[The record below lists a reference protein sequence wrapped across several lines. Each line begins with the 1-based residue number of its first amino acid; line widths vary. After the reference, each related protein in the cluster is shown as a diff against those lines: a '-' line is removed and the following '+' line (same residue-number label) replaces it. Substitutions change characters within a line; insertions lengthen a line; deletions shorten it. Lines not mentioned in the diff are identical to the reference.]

1 MKYLKQFTIIALI
14 SFCGEVLAYYIPIN
28 IPGSVY
34 GLVIMFILLSFGA
47 LKVDQIKETSSF
59 LLSIMSVMFIPSA
72 VGIVDIFSEMKSM
85 LLPLLVITVVTTL
98 LVMVVSGKLCDIL
111 LGRKENE

>member
-14 SFCGEVLAYYIPIN
+14 SFLGEVLAYYVPIN

-34 GLVIMFILLSFGA
+34 GLVIMFILLSSGV
-47 LKVDQIKETSSF
+47 LKVEEVKETATF

-85 LLPLLVITVVTTL
+85 LFPLLLITVVTTF
-98 LVMVVSGKLCDIL
+98 LVMVVSGKVCDIL
-111 LGRKENE
+111 IRRKENE